1 METFLIAEACDNHL
15 GSLETAKKLAE
26 KSKIAGA
33 TAVKF
38 QHHLPDEEMLK
49 DVPNSS
55 NFNIPLYE
63 FLKKYALSLD
73 EHFELKEFCDSIK
86 IEYMCTPFSLKAA
99 IEINPLVKRF
109 KIGSGEFTDIPSLI
123 EIAKFKKQM
132 ILSTGM
138 STLEEIEMVY
148 SKLRSCT
155 DELCFLNC
163 VSEYPPIYE
172 DINLKV
178 IPLLIK
184 KYPDIIV
191 GHSDHTPSIETSL
204 AAITLGAKIIEKHVT
219 LDKNIPCP
227 DQSVSID
234 FNEFE
239 LLSKYISNIEK
250 ALGGKKDVHE
260 KEVEIR
266 LWARRSLV
274 TIKDIKKGEI
284 LSKNNMWSKRPG
296 TGIPSYLMDEY
307 MGKEA
312 LIDIPK
318 NTIIDEKMLIN

>member
-15 GSLETAKKLAE
+15 GSLEKAKKLAE

-33 TAVKF
+33 SAVKF
-38 QHHLPDEEMLK
+38 QHHLPDEEMLQ

-63 FLKKYALSLD
+63 FLKKYSLSLD

-148 SKLRSCT
+148 SKLRSHT
-155 DELCFLNC
+155 DKLCFLNC

-178 IPLLIK
+178 IQFFILVNFQESIK
-184 KYPDIIV
+184 AFFK
-191 GHSDHTPSIETSL
+191 
-204 AAITLGAKIIEKHVT
+204 
-219 LDKNIPCP
+219 
-227 DQSVSID
+227 
-234 FNEFE
+234 
-239 LLSKYISNIEK
+239 
-250 ALGGKKDVHE
+250 
-260 KEVEIR
+260 
-266 LWARRSLV
+266 
-274 TIKDIKKGEI
+274 
-284 LSKNNMWSKRPG
+284 
-296 TGIPSYLMDEY
+296 
-307 MGKEA
+307 
-312 LIDIPK
+312 
-318 NTIIDEKMLIN
+318 

>member
-1 METFLIAEACDNHL
+1 MKTFLIAEACDNHL
-15 GSLETAKKLAE
+15 GSLENAKKLAE
-26 KSKIAGA
+26 NSKLAGA

-49 DVPNSS
+49 EVPTSS

-63 FLKKYALSLD
+63 FLEKYSLTLD
-73 EHFELKEFCDSIK
+73 EHYELKEFCDFIK

-148 SKLRSCT
+148 RKLKKYNNS
-155 DELCFLNC
+155 LCFLNC

-172 DINLKV
+172 DLNLKV
-178 IPLLIK
+178 ITLLIK
-184 KYPDIIV
+184 KYPDIII

-204 AAITLGAKIIEKHVT
+204 AAVTLGAKIIEKHVT
-219 LDKNIPCP
+219 LDKSIPCP

-234 FNEFE
+234 FEEFK
-239 LLSKYISNIEK
+239 LLSKCIRNIEK
-250 ALGGKKDVHE
+250 ALGDEKTVHKKE
-260 KEVEIR
+260 LAIR
-266 LWARRSLV
+266 SWARRSLV
-274 TIKDIKKGEI
+274 TIKNIKKGEV
-284 LSKNNMWSKRPG
+284 LSKDNIWSKRPG

-307 MGKEA
+307 IGKVA
-312 LIDIPK
+312 MINIPT
-318 NTIIDEKMLIN
+318 NTMIEKEMISN

>member
-15 GSLETAKKLAE
+15 GSLENAKKLAE
-26 KSKIAGA
+26 QSKLAGA

-49 DVPNSS
+49 DVPISS

-63 FLKKYALSLD
+63 FLKKYSLTLD
-73 EHFELKEFCDSIK
+73 EHYELKEFCDSIK

-99 IEINPLVKRF
+99 FEINPLVKRF
-109 KIGSGEFTDIPSLI
+109 KIGSGEFTDIPSLV
-123 EIAKFKKQM
+123 EISKFKKQM

-148 SKLRSCT
+148 NKLKKHT
-155 DELCFLNC
+155 DKFSFLNC
-163 VSEYPPIYE
+163 VSEYPPIFE

-178 IPLLIK
+178 ITLLIE
-184 KYPDIIV
+184 KYPDIMV

-204 AAITLGAKIIEKHVT
+204 AAVTLGAKIIEKHVT

-234 FNEFE
+234 FDEFR
-239 LLSKYISNIEK
+239 LLAKCINNIEK
-250 ALGGKKDVHE
+250 ALGGEKTIHE
-260 KEVEIR
+260 KEIIIR
-266 LWARRSLV
+266 SWARRSLV
-274 TIKDIKKGEI
+274 SIKDIKKGEI

-307 MGKEA
+307 IGKRA
-312 LIDIPK
+312 MINIPK
-318 NTIIDEKMLIN
+318 NTIIEKTMLIN

>member
-1 METFLIAEACDNHL
+1 MKE
-15 GSLETAKKLAE
+15 
-26 KSKIAGA
+26 
-33 TAVKF
+33 
-38 QHHLPDEEMLK
+38 
-49 DVPNSS
+49 VPTSS

-63 FLKKYALSLD
+63 FLKKYSLTLD
-73 EHFELKEFCDSIK
+73 EHYALKEFCDFID

-148 SKLRSCT
+148 SKLKNHT
-155 DELCFLNC
+155 DQLCFLNC
-163 VSEYPPIYE
+163 VSEYPPVFE

-184 KYPDIIV
+184 KYPDIII

-204 AAITLGAKIIEKHVT
+204 AAITLGARIIEKHVT
-219 LDKNIPCP
+219 LDKKIPCP

-234 FNEFE
+234 FDEFK
-239 LLSKYISNIEK
+239 LLSKCINNIEK
-250 ALGGKKDVHE
+250 ALGDNKTVHE
-260 KEVEIR
+260 KEIAIR

-274 TIKDIKKGEI
+274 TIKDIKKEKFYQ
-284 LSKNNMWSKRPG
+284 KNNG
-296 TGIPSYLMDEY
+296 PSVLGQVYL
-307 MGKEA
+307 
-312 LIDIPK
+312 LILWMNI
-318 NTIIDEKMLIN
+318 